1 MKDIIKDK
9 KISRLKQK
17 IEQNMKEKDM
27 KNRI

>member
-17 IEQNMKEKDM
+17 IEQNMKEKNM